1 MLYTIHHITRF
12 RYSAP
17 IAESITELRM
27 QPRASELQHCTYFKL
42 TTRPTTH
49 AHSFEDYLGNTI
61 HQFNIPGVHTDLSII
76 AESQVQTVDTPPLP
90 QALTADHWQR
100 IDDLSSEL
108 ENWEM
113 LSPTATTERTELLDV
128 LATEIDLRRRDDPLT
143 VLRQLNS
150 TLYSTFAYN
159 AKSTRVDSPIDEALA
174 TRSGVCQD
182 YSHIMLALVRNYL
195 RIPCRYVSGYLYHLR
210 ADRSADGASHAWVE
224 AMLPDLGWVG
234 FDPTNNVLAGDRHI
248 VVGIGRDYFDVPPT
262 RGTFRGN
269 ASSELSVTVRVRHA
283 DDVLHEDDPL
293 DEAQPA
299 YVATQQELQEQYNR
313 TLLELMQMQQQ
324 Q

>member
-1 MLYTIHHITRF
+1 MGFARRDVGDQRALVVRPLADVDAQLLAQSGSPAIGQHGQVAFEAGVVIQRQVVAIAQRLHCADFRRAAPAHHF
-12 RYSAP
+12 RV
-17 IAESITELRM
+17 E
-27 QPRASELQHCTYFKL
+27 
-42 TTRPTTH
+42 
-49 AHSFEDYLGNTI
+49 
-61 HQFNIPGVHTDLSII
+61 
-76 AESQVQTVDTPPLP
+76 PLP